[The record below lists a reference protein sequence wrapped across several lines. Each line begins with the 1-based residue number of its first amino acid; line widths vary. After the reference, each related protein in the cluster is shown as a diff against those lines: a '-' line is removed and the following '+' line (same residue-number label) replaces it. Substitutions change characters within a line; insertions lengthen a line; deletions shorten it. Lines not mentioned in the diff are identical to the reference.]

1 MNHDHQ
7 HHSHDGEGHHH
18 AGHGH
23 AHAPANFD
31 RAFAIGITLNIAFVA
46 IEAIYGFLSNS
57 MALLADAGH
66 NLSDVLGLV
75 IAWGASVLAKR
86 PPSERYTYGLGST
99 SILAALLNAVFLLVA
114 TGGIAWEALR
124 RFGDPAPVAGMTV
137 IIVAAIGIVINGV
150 TAWLF
155 ASGRKGDINIKGAY
169 LHMAADAGV
178 SAGVV
183 VAGVVILA
191 TGWTWVDPAVSLVI
205 ALVIAPGAS
214 RVVRGTVL
222 AVKQDTFI
230 DAARALG
237 ASPGRIVARHVLPN
251 VFAPILVIATVWLGN
266 AIVIEAALSFLGLG
280 TPPPTPT
287 WGAMLSGEGRR
298 NLETAPYLAIF
309 PGLAIS
315 IVVLA
320 FNMLGDALRDLLDP
334 RLRSR

>member
-1 MNHDHQ
+1 MIRE
-7 HHSHDGEGHHH
+7 SATADG
-18 AGHGH
+18 
-23 AHAPANFD
+23 APAAVSRGALGAPVARR
-31 RAFAIGITLNIAFVA
+31 RAWGAAW
-46 IEAIYGFLSNS
+46 
-57 MALLADAGH
+57 LLVRSKPLGAVSA
-66 NLSDVLGLV
+66 VIILGLV
-75 IAWGASVLAKR
+75 VVAILAPVLAPRDPYQFNLNERGLPIRMQPPTTAFPLGTDPLGRDVLSRIVYGARVSLIVGFASVIIGTVLGTAL
-86 PPSERYTYGLGST
+86 GLVSGY
-99 SILAALLNAVFLLVA
+99 
-114 TGGIAWEALR
+114 WEGTL
-124 RFGDPAPVAGMTV
+124 DQV
-137 IIVAAIGIVINGV
+137 IQRGVDTTMAIPGIVLALAVMSVLGQSL
-150 TAWLF
+150 T
-155 ASGRKGDINIKGAY
+155 NI
-169 LHMAADAGV
+169 
-178 SAGVV
+178 
-183 VAGVVILA
+183 I
-191 TGWTWVDPAVSLVI
+191 LVI

-222 AVKQDTFI
+222 AVKQHTFI
-230 DAARALG
+230 DAAQALG